1 MFLKK
6 KTHNSIGR
14 TRVMQPAVK
23 GQVFSYHA
31 NRSVRTGSATRDAG
45 EQQRQQETNV
55 HRASR
60 LPLLRRLPPLAAVLG
75 LVLLL
80 SMCLRLNNDVK
91 VVIVGQKDSQVFLR
105 DQRVYRD
112 AASAVFGALTNRNKL
127 TVNISKISAD
137 LKKQF
142 PELRVV
148 SVSLPAVG
156 GRPIVYVQPAAPKV
170 ILVGEGMYLLDAD
183 GRALMPANQVSRLS
197 SLKVPVV
204 NDQSDVSV
212 ETGKIALPK
221 GVVSFITEVVGQYK
235 AKNMGIS
242 SMVLP
247 PGTNELHVK
256 SDGVGY
262 YVKYS
267 LYGNAR
273 EEVGVYLAVKA
284 RLEAERKTPGE
295 YVDVRVSNKAYYK

>member
-6 KTHNSIGR
+6 KSQNSIGR
-14 TRVMQPAVK
+14 SRMPQPAAK

-31 NRSVRTGSATRDAG
+31 NRSVRTGSTMRNIE
-45 EQQRQQETNV
+45 EQQRQQEAVV
-55 HRASR
+55 HRGPR
-60 LPLLRRLPPLAAVLG
+60 LPWLKRLPSLVIALG
-75 LVLLL
+75 LLLML
-80 SMCLRLNNDVK
+80 GMCLRLNDDVR
-91 VVIVGQKDSQVFLR
+91 VIAVGQKDSQVFLR

-112 AASAVFGALTNRNKL
+112 AVSAMFGAFMNRNKL
-127 TVNISKISAD
+127 TVNTNKVAAD

-148 SVSLPAVG
+148 SVSLPAIG
-156 GRPIVYVQPAAPKV
+156 GRPVVYIQPVEPKM
-170 ILVGEGMYLLDAD
+170 ILVGKGMYLLDAD
-183 GRALMPANQVSRLS
+183 GRALMPANQANKLS
-197 SLKVPVV
+197 DLKIPVI

-221 GVVSFITEVVGQYK
+221 SVVSFITEVVGQYK
-235 AKNMGIS
+235 AKGIGVS
-242 SMVLP
+242 SMTLP

-273 EEVGVYLAVKA
+273 EEAGVYLAVKA
-284 RLEAERKTPGE
+284 RLEAESKMPGE
-295 YVDVRVSNKAYYK
+295 YIDVRVDNKAYYK